1 MSVGA
6 LIVRAIVVVVE
17 LPFNAAVTVTDWL
30 LVNEPDVAVK
40 FAVLPPAATV
50 TDVGVVRVAL
60 VSEMATIEPPAGA
73 DWFRVTVQVLEA
85 FWDRVA
91 GVQTSEETCTGAIRL
106 TLVLAVLLLYVA
118 VTVAV

>member
-1 MSVGA
+1 MIAGA

-30 LVNEPDVAVK
+30 LVNDPDVAVK
-40 FAVLPPAATV
+40 FAVVPPAGTV

-60 VSEMATIEPPAGA
+60 VSEMATTEPPAGA

-85 FWDRVA
+85 FCGRVA
-91 GVQTSEETCTGAIRL
+91 GVHISEETCTGAIRL
-106 TLVLAVLLLYVA
+106 TLVLAELLLYVA